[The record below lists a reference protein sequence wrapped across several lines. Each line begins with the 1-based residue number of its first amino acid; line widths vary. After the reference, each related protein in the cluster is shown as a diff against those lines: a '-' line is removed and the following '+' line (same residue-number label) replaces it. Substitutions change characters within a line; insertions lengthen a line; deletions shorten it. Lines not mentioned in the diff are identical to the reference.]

1 MPEGAATLN
10 LLAVDDDAA
19 TMREVET
26 LLSDPDLRF
35 HFADTTNAFTRTLDA
50 EPVDLGIIHVH
61 SGSVPLLDP
70 LTKALRNREV
80 ALIALVDPDP
90 DSAAA
95 AAAAGVDGCARV
107 DDPLGAGRIIGRHL
121 RQIRESRA
129 QGEALRQVRDIHER
143 YNLLLESSSEAIA
156 YLHEGLHIYANPS
169 YLELFGY
176 PAFEDL
182 EGFSILDLLTPTDNG
197 PDLKRLLKSLA
208 RGDLPDEP
216 VELGAVRAD
225 GSEFRAVAE
234 FAPARFEGERC
245 TQIMIHERLQA
256 AAGSAELEQEIEKLR
271 SHDLLTGLHNRQAF
285 IQTLHDELE
294 NADDARHTAVL
305 LASLDDYAGLQG
317 KVGAAATDLLIRQ
330 AADIF
335 GEVIDESMLPARLS
349 DYILAARLRFDD
361 RSEVEKLATRLVDN
375 FSGRVLEIHDKSPS
389 ITASVGLA
397 ISGSQRFSADE
408 LLVQAESALREAQRT
423 GGNSYM
429 RYRPAAGAHDSGET
443 EQWTEQLRH
452 ALNNQD
458 FRLVRLPITSMEDDE
473 FLINEFETRLR
484 LEGSEEIIT
493 PATFQPAA
501 IAAEL
506 ASEVDRD
513 LVGQVIE
520 WRSAN
525 PADGEAASMLVPLSA
540 QSLTDNAFIEWLQ
553 QAIDDGRLDGR
564 ALILGFREPEVRD
577 SVRELQRAISRFGAR
592 GVRFALLG
600 VEPEAAR
607 VDLLLKNI
615 DINFL
620 KLDGEITAALRHE
633 GLAREALAGLAE
645 AANERE
651 VRVIAPQVENTS
663 DLAALWQ
670 FGITLVQDDFVRD
683 ETEEAE

>member
-1 MPEGAATLN
+1 MPEGAAPLN

-26 LLSDPDLRF
+26 LLADPELRF

-50 EPVDLGIIHVH
+50 ESIDLGIIHVH
-61 SGSVPLLDP
+61 AGSVPLLDP
-70 LTKALRNREV
+70 LNKALRNREL

-95 AAAAGVDGCARV
+95 AAAVGVDGCARV
-107 DDPLGAGRIIGRHL
+107 DDPRGTGRVVGRHL

-156 YLHEGLHIYANPS
+156 YLHEGLHVYANPS

-182 EGFSILDLLTPTDNG
+182 EGFSILDLVTPGGAG
-197 PDLKRLLKSLA
+197 PDLRQLLKSLA
-208 RGDLPDEP
+208 RGDLPDN
-216 VELGAVRAD
+216 ELELTGVRAD
-225 GSEFRAVAE
+225 GSEFRVAAE
-234 FAPARFEGERC
+234 FAPAHFDGEPC
-245 TQIMIHERLQA
+245 TQIMVHERLEA
-256 AAGSAELEQEIEKLR
+256 AAGNEALEQEIEKLR
-271 SHDLLTGLHNRQAF
+271 SHDLLTGLLNRQAF

-294 NADDARHTAVL
+294 NSADGRHTAVL

-335 GEVIDESMLPARLS
+335 GEVIDEDMLPARLS

-361 RSEVEKLATRLVDN
+361 RSEVETLATRIVDN
-375 FSGRVLEIHDKSPS
+375 FSGRVLEIRDKSPS

-408 LLVQAESALREAQRT
+408 LLLQAENALREAQRT

-429 RYRPAAGAHDSGET
+429 RYRPAAGTHDSAET

-452 ALNNQD
+452 ALNNQE
-458 FRLVRLPITSMEDDE
+458 FRLVRLPITSMEDDD

-493 PATFQPAA
+493 PATFRPAA
-501 IAAEL
+501 IEAGL

-540 QSLTDNAFIEWLQ
+540 QSLADDAFIEWLQ
-553 QAIDDGRLDGR
+553 QAIDGGRLDGR

-615 DINFL
+615 DVNFL
-620 KLDGEITAALRHE
+620 KLDGEVTAALRQE

-683 ETEEAE
+683 EPEEAK